1 MPDFTLLSASSI
13 AIIKAI
19 YFNPDSTCL
28 EISKQVENSIPN
40 VTKNINDL
48 IKNGI
53 VFENGHGSSRGGRKP
68 LLYSLVPDSLYTVSV
83 AMNQLNVQAAI
94 MDITGNIISDIIEFD
109 VDIYKD
115 ADTLELVIAQVLR
128 LVEVSPVAKGKIM
141 AVGISMPGVID
152 VEKGV
157 NKSYFKNHSKSIGD
171 VLSERIGIPVFI
183 DNDSAAIALA
193 ELKLG
198 LGRTIKEIMVVNIG
212 WGIGLG
218 MIVNGKIFRGATG
231 YAGEFSH
238 IPLFKNGKVC
248 RCGKVGC
255 LETETSL
262 IIIANKAKAEIAA
275 PGITDSSN
283 MLEIINSVFALA
295 REGNSAAIKLITE
308 AGYHLGQAIAILI
321 HIMNPQ
327 VVVLSGKGREA
338 GRVWLAP
345 IEQAINELCIP
356 TLLNES
362 GVVLSPIE
370 KFAQLKGTAGMII
383 ENLGT
388 VLLKNEIRK
397 KQLIHH

>member
-1 MPDFTLLSASSI
+1 
-13 AIIKAI
+13 
-19 YFNPDSTCL
+19 L

-115 ADTLELVIAQVLR
+115 ADTLELVIAQVLH

-157 NKSYFKNHSKSIGD
+157 NKSYFKNHSKSLGD

-248 RCGKVGC
+248 RCGKTGC

-388 VLLKNEIRK
+388 VLLKNEIHK

>member
-1 MPDFTLLSASSI
+1 MPDFKLLSASSI

-48 IKNGI
+48 IRNGI
-53 VFENGHGSSRGGRKP
+53 VYENGYGDSRGGRKP
-68 LLYSLVPDSLYTVSV
+68 LLYSLVADSLYIISV
-83 AMNQLNVQAAI
+83 AMNQFNVQAAI
-94 MDITGNIISDIIEFD
+94 MDITGSIISDIIQFD
-109 VDIYKD
+109 IDIYKD
-115 ADTLELVIAQVLR
+115 VNTLELVIEQVLH
-128 LVEVSPVAKGKIM
+128 LFGVSPIEKNKIM

-152 VEKGV
+152 IEKGV
-157 NKSYFKNHSKSIGD
+157 NKSYFKNNSKNIRD
-171 VLSERIGIPVFI
+171 MLSERIGIPVFI

-218 MIVNGKIFRGATG
+218 MIVNGKIFRGSTG

-262 IIIANKAKAEIAA
+262 IIIANKARAEIAELQA
-275 PGITDSSN
+275 LNTGNI
-283 MLEIINSVFALA
+283 LEIINAVFALA
-295 REGNSAAIKLITE
+295 REGSPAAIKLITE

-370 KFAQLKGTAGMII
+370 KFAQLKGTAGMVI
-383 ENLGT
+383 ENLDD
-388 VLLKNEIRK
+388 VLLKNEMNK
-397 KQLIHH
+397 KQLTHH

>member
-68 LLYSLVPDSLYTVSV
+68 LLYSLVSDSLYTVSV

-109 VDIYKD
+109 VDIYND
-115 ADTLELVIAQVLR
+115 ADTLELVIEKVLH
-128 LVEVSPVAKGKIM
+128 LIEVSPVEKGKIM

-157 NKSYFKNHSKSIGD
+157 NKSYFKNHSKSLVD

-218 MIVNGKIFRGATG
+218 MIVNGKIFRGSTG

-248 RCGKVGC
+248 RCGKMGC

-262 IIIANKAKAEIAA
+262 IIIANKAKAEIAGLKVA
-275 PGITDSSN
+275 DTDN

-362 GVVLSPIE
+362 GVALSPIE

-383 ENLGT
+383 ENLGK
-388 VLLKNEIRK
+388 VLLKNEIHK